1 MNTLKNKLKMIFQIA
16 AVFIGT
22 IVGAGLASGQEIS
35 QFFATYGM
43 KSFWGLVICTLL
55 YIVLG
60 NIIIKLSRNFNLNSY
75 KELIGL
81 VSHGILGYIITILV
95 SFFMLSSASI
105 ILAGSGSLLTQFF
118 KIPKFVGIIIMIT
131 CTLIVL
137 FKNTAGIVEINSI
150 IVPILITVIS
160 LVFILYIMFSNN
172 VEYIHHTQFITY
184 KKNWLISSILY
195 SGFNILCCSGVLV
208 PLSTEKK
215 YNNFAN
221 LIWGISLGSIV
232 LMLISSMIN
241 FMLILNL
248 PYVLKYEIPLLYIS
262 SRFGKIIQVILL
274 VTIWCEMLS
283 TEISDVY
290 SIAKSL
296 ENSSFKISYKKSI
309 VLVMIAALPI
319 SQIGF
324 KNLISVLYPAFGVI
338 SIFFMIQCSYFYV
351 KHKYR

>member
-43 KSFWGLVICTLL
+43 KSFWGLIICTLL

-60 NIIIKLSRNFNLNSY
+60 NIIIKLSRSFNLNSY
-75 KELIGL
+75 KELISL
-81 VSHGILGYIITILV
+81 VSHGILGDIITILV

-105 ILAGSGSLLTQFF
+105 ILAGSGALLTQFF

-131 CTLIVL
+131 CTLVVL

-160 LVFILYIMFSNN
+160 LVFILYIMFSSNMG
-172 VEYIHHTQFITY
+172 YISTSHFITY
-184 KKNWLISSILY
+184 KKNWVISSILY
-195 SGFNILCCSGVLV
+195 SAFNILCCSGVLV

-221 LIWGISLGSIV
+221 LILGVSLGSIV
-232 LMLISSMIN
+232 LLLISSMIN

-262 SRFGKIIQVILL
+262 SRFGKIVQVILL

-309 VLVMIAALPI
+309 ILVMIIALPI

-351 KHKYR
+351 KHK